1 MALAKLWNAVFGKRK
16 EVEGDQ
22 PLATPLAASAPA
34 PAGRAVSSQTVQ
46 TAKNPQAAGNPSTI
60 VSVVAPAPAGVKLSR
75 KKTKLREPKKAVVE
89 TPAPVAEPAP
99 VLRMFRRKNNAWSKM
114 LGARSVTSVLDT
126 RVGDGSRA
134 VELLEAI
141 VDSNTPAPRY
151 VAIGL
156 FELGGEKLSVRQFHQ
171 KIRAVGGNPIVI
183 PMQLEDGLKRLSQTI
198 GQVDLILIDGSDT
211 RMNEPAIAKWL
222 QRVTAS
228 NGLVLRSDATGK
240 WHSTPTA
247 TRKAA

>member
-16 EVEGDQ
+16 EVEGGQ
-22 PLATPLAASAPA
+22 PPATTLAASAPA
-34 PAGRAVSSQTVQ
+34 PAGRTVSSPS
-46 TAKNPQAAGNPSTI
+46 AQAAKAI
-60 VSVVAPAPAGVKLSR
+60 AAPPPGVKLSR
-75 KKTKLREPKKAVVE
+75 KKTKVREPKKPVIE
-89 TPAPVAEPAP
+89 TVAPVEEPAP
-99 VLRMFRRKNNAWSKM
+99 VLRMFRRKNNAWSK
-114 LGARSVTSVLDT
+114 LIGARSVSSILDT

-156 FELGGEKLSVRQFHQ
+156 FELGGEKLTVRQFHQ
-171 KIRAVGGNPIVI
+171 KVRAVGGNPIVI
-183 PMQLEDGLKRLSQTI
+183 PMQLEDGLRRVSQTI
-198 GQVDLILIDGSDT
+198 GQVDLILVDGTDA
-211 RMNEPAIAKWL
+211 RVNEPAVAKWL

-228 NGLVLRSDATGK
+228 NGLVLRSDAAGK

-247 TRKAA
+247 GRKAA